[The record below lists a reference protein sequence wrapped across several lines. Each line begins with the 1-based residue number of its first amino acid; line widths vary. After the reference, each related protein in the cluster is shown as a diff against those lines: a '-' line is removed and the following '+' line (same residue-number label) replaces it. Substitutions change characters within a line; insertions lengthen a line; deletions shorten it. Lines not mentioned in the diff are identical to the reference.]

1 MMKEKKL
8 KNSIESVSISCTKTI
23 LEQMMNCIC
32 NIKLKGSTGTGF
44 FCKIP
49 KGYGN
54 NETLDCL
61 LTNYHNI
68 DEKYLNENNEIS
80 LLLKDNTEPKF
91 IDLLQK
97 REKYYNKDYDITII
111 EILKSDKIKKF
122 LELDENIFKE
132 NNKISYEDESIYI
145 LQHQKGKNASVS
157 YGLLLSIDNFDIKHS
172 CNTDFGSSGSPILN
186 LSNNK
191 VIGIHK
197 EGSSN
202 FNFNKGTFLKFPL
215 NDFLLKLNM
224 KKSDAHKDL
233 ISINNSIESN
243 ENYEYDYY
251 KEGKKLTNIM
261 ISLLEIEGKLNDEV
275 IEIYDELKSDNKN
288 DYKVNRYRYL
298 TTQFNNVIN
307 KIIILSTYIQNS
319 SYEIN
324 KYKKVLIKQ
333 YKLTSIIFNLI
344 KEIPEDLDQKSVL
357 ISSIGKIKNFI
368 EEEINRIENLSN
380 SNKSKMTFLFKLNN
394 AYKIKLL
401 VDHGTSVD
409 NVIKRFFISTGK
421 PDLISSKE
429 IFFFYHASIIKIGDK
444 TKIEDYFKIPGVGC
458 VVITVVDSPN
468 LIPSYY

>member
-23 LEQMMNCIC
+23 LEQMMNCTC

-91 IDLLQK
+91 IDLFQK
-97 REKYYNKDYDITII
+97 REKYFNKDYDITII

-132 NNKISYEDESIYI
+132 NNKISYKDESIYI
-145 LQHQKGKNASVS
+145 LQHQKGKNALVS
-157 YGLLLSIDNFDIKHS
+157 YGLLLAIDNFDIKHS

-197 EGSSN
+197 EGSPN

-224 KKSDAHKDL
+224 KKSNTRKNF
-233 ISINNSIESN
+233 ISVNNSVESN
-243 ENYEYDYY
+243 EIYNTDYY
-251 KEGKKLTNIM
+251 KEKKKLINIM
-261 ISLLEIEGKLNDEV
+261 ISFLEIEEELNDEV

-324 KYKKVLIKQ
+324 KYKKELIKQ
-333 YKLTSIIFNLI
+333 YKLTSKIFNLI

-357 ISSIGKIKNFI
+357 LSNIGNIKNFT

-380 SNKSKMTFLFKLNN
+380 SNKSKITFHFSWSGG
-394 AYKIKLL
+394 YKIDLV
-401 VDHGTSVD
+401 VDHGTSVQ
-409 NVIKRFFISTGK
+409 NVIKKFFISTGK
-421 PDLISSKE
+421 PDLMSSRE
-429 IFFFYHASIIKIGDK
+429 IGFVYQASPIKIGDK
-444 TKIEDYFKIPGVGC
+444 TKVEDYFKNERY
-458 VVITVVDSPN
+458 VVIIMLDALN
-468 LIPSYY
+468 LIPSYYD

>member
-8 KNSIESVSISCTKTI
+8 KNSIESVSISCTTTI

-68 DEKYLNENNEIS
+68 DEKYLNENNGIS

-91 IDLLQK
+91 IDLFQK
-97 REKYYNKDYDITII
+97 REKYFNKDYDITII

-145 LQHQKGKNASVS
+145 LQHQKGKNALVS
-157 YGLLLSIDNFDIKHS
+157 YGLLLSIDNFDIIHS

-224 KKSDAHKDL
+224 KKSDSHKDF

-243 ENYEYDYY
+243 ENYESDYY
-251 KEGKKLTNIM
+251 KERKKLINIM

-275 IEIYDELKSDNKN
+275 IEIYDELKSDNKVN
-288 DYKVNRYRYL
+288 RYNRYRYL

-324 KYKKVLIKQ
+324 KYKKELIKQ
-333 YKLTSIIFNLI
+333 YKLTSKIFNLI
-344 KEIPEDLDQKSVL
+344 KEIPEYLEEKSIL
-357 ISSIGKIKNFI
+357 LSSIGNIKNFT

-380 SNKSKMTFLFKLNN
+380 SNKSKMAFHFVWDGG
-394 AYKIKLL
+394 YKIDL
-401 VDHGTSVD
+401 VVDYGTSVE
-409 NVIKRFFISTGK
+409 NVIKRFFILAGK
-421 PDLISSKE
+421 PDLMCSGKIL
-429 IFFFYHASIIKIGDK
+429 FLYNASTIKIGDK
-444 TKIEDYFKIPGVGC
+444 TKV
-458 VVITVVDSPN
+458 
-468 LIPSYY
+468 

>member
-1 MMKEKKL
+1 M
-8 KNSIESVSISCTKTI
+8 
-23 LEQMMNCIC
+23 
-32 NIKLKGSTGTGF
+32 
-44 FCKIP
+44 
-49 KGYGN
+49 
-54 NETLDCL
+54 
-61 LTNYHNI
+61 TNYHNI
-68 DEKYLNENNEIS
+68 DEKYLNENNGIS

-91 IDLLQK
+91 IDLFQK

-122 LELDENIFKE
+122 LELDEDIFKE

-145 LQHQKGKNASVS
+145 LQHQKGKNALVS
-157 YGLLLSIDNFDIKHS
+157 YGLLLSIDNFDIIHS

-197 EGSSN
+197 EGSPN

-224 KKSDAHKDL
+224 KKSDAHKDF

-243 ENYEYDYY
+243 ENYESDYY
-251 KEGKKLTNIM
+251 KERKKLINIM

-275 IEIYDELKSDNKN
+275 IEIYDEFFSDNKN
-288 DYKVNRYRYL
+288 DCEVNGYIRYRYL

-324 KYKKVLIKQ
+324 KYKKELIKQ

-357 ISSIGKIKNFI
+357 ISNIGKIKNFI
-368 EEEINRIENLSN
+368 EEEINRIENLTN

-429 IFFFYHASIIKIGDK
+429 IFFLYNASKIKIGDK
-444 TKIEDYFKIPGVGC
+444 TKVEDYFKIPGVGC
-458 VVITVVDSPN
+458 VVITVVDLPN